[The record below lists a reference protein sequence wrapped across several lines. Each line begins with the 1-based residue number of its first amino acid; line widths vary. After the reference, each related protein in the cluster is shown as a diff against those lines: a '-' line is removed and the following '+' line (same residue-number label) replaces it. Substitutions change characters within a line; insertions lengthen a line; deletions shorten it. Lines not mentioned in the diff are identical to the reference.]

1 MTDKIQV
8 TKSQIFWAKLLAIPF
23 MYYVYMKI
31 PILFFTY
38 I

>member
-1 MTDKIQV
+1 MPDTIQV

-31 PILFFTY
+31 PISFFSFL
-38 I
+38 